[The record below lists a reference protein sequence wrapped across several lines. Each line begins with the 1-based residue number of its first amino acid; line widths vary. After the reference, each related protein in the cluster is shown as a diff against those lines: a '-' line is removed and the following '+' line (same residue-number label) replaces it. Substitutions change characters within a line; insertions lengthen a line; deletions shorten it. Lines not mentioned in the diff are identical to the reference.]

1 MRFRV
6 ACALGGGLATWMETE
21 GLKWSELTR
30 LWGYVRYAEKCE
42 EARRGQASMLPYL
55 KQDKRAEY
63 LRGLKRDLEAAESEQ
78 GVRAREGLREKLQ
91 EMNRRIRGG

>member
-1 MRFRV
+1 M
-6 ACALGGGLATWMETE
+6 
-21 GLKWSELTR
+21 KWSELTR

-63 LRGLKRDLEAAESEQ
+63 LRGLQRDLEAAESEQ